1 MGPWT
6 SLELSSPC
14 HGEDQGFKSPR
25 ARLFSQEIRGSNPLA
40 RAISTWYHAMP
51 RPQKPPF
58 NLGGFLIGLLN
69 MKFGQRTFSAL
80 SVRNYRLYFIGQTIS
95 MSGTRMQFVCQSWLV
110 LLITKSAIALGLT
123 AALQWLPILVFGAW
137 GGVFVDRF
145 SKRKILCFTQ
155 LASGILA
162 LILGI
167 VVIFGWVKIWM
178 VYVLAVALGLV
189 NVIDGPAGQT
199 FVVEMVNKEK
209 LSNAI
214 ALNSIETNIARVL
227 GPALAGFL
235 IVYVGLGFCFL
246 INAFSY
252 VAVAIAILMM
262 RANELYISPLV
273 RTAKGQLQEGL
284 KYAKS
289 SPVIRDVLLM
299 GAIVGALAC
308 EFAVSLPL
316 LAKFTFNGD
325 AGTYAILVSA
335 MGAGSIIGGL
345 VLAGRRKIN
354 TYVFSIITF
363 LFGFFILLAAAMP
376 TLFLTILLLTV
387 VGFFHIYFSSLG
399 NIILQLES
407 DPKMR
412 GRIMALWL
420 VAYSGSVLI
429 GAPIV
434 GWICQYSG
442 PRWGLAFGGFAAI
455 IAAGIGLKNLKA
467 AKIRPYAGKELL
479 SYEEEIL

>member
-1 MGPWT
+1 
-6 SLELSSPC
+6 
-14 HGEDQGFKSPR
+14 
-25 ARLFSQEIRGSNPLA
+25 
-40 RAISTWYHAMP
+40 
-51 RPQKPPF
+51 
-58 NLGGFLIGLLN
+58 
-69 MKFGQRTFSAL
+69 MKFGQRAFSAL
-80 SVRNYRLYFIGQTIS
+80 GVRNYRLYFIGQAIS
-95 MSGTRMQFVCQSWLV
+95 MSGTRMQFICQSWLV

-137 GGVFVDRF
+137 GGVLVDRF
-145 SKRKILCFTQ
+145 PKKKILFFTQ

-178 VYVLAVALGLV
+178 VYVLAIALGLV

-199 FVVEMVNKEK
+199 FIVEMVNKEK

-252 VAVAIAILMM
+252 VAVAIAISMM
-262 RANELYISPLV
+262 RANELYFSPLV
-273 RTAKGQLQEGL
+273 RTAKGQLKEGL
-284 KYAKS
+284 RYAKS
-289 SPVIRDVLLM
+289 SPLIRNVLLM

-325 AGTYAILVSA
+325 AGKYAILVSA

-345 VLAGRRKIN
+345 VLAGRRKIDIHG
-354 TYVFSIITF
+354 FAIITF
-363 LFGFFILLAAAMP
+363 LFGFFILLTAVAP
-376 TLFLTILLLTV
+376 TLFLTILLLTA

-399 NIILQLES
+399 NIILQIES
-407 DPKMR
+407 NPDLR
-412 GRIMALWL
+412 GRVIALWL

-434 GWICQYSG
+434 GWISQYSG

-455 IAAGIGLKNLKA
+455 IAAGIGFKNFKN
-467 AKIRPYAGKELL
+467 AKIKPDNSKRLQ
-479 SYEEEIL
+479 SYKRKIFLPSS